1 MSKRKGMSADDK
13 RRVILKIYHERKEPF
28 NLKEIETIASK
39 QVRRVFQ
46 NRKCLT
52 ALIRSKCSIFLQG
65 VVQQTIKDMN
75 QSLIDD
81 FLVLR
86 LVSTKLCS

>member
-39 QVRRVFQ
+39 QVRPVILNAFH
-46 NRKCLT
+46 LT
-52 ALIRSKCSIFLQG
+52 DYI
-65 VVQQTIKDMN
+65 TD
-75 QSLIDD
+75 
-81 FLVLR
+81 
-86 LVSTKLCS
+86 